1 MSEDAS
7 AKVKASQ
14 HDSYNA
20 YTLLSFLIPIIGV
33 ILSVAYMTKE
43 SKLDKKFGEH
53 LLSIGIIS
61 IIFWSAA
68 GAFLFWHSLPST
80 TYTAPISTYT
90 PTPVISSWDYAAA
103 YDKVQTGMTKAQVE
117 AAIGKSS
124 TDCSQTEIMGQVAES
139 CTYGS
144 YQDKGIVVVQ
154 YDNGLVSAKSK
165 SSF

>member
-1 MSEDAS
+1 MSEEAS
-7 AKVKASQ
+7 AKVKSSQ

-33 ILSVAYMTKE
+33 ILGVAYMTKD

-53 LLSIGIIS
+53 VLAIGIIS
-61 IIFWSAA
+61 IIFWSSA
-68 GAFLFWHSLPST
+68 GAFLFWHSLTST
-80 TYTAPISTYT
+80 TYTAPISTYA
-90 PTPVISSWDYAAA
+90 PTPVVSSWDYAAA

-124 TDCSQTEIMGQVAES
+124 TDCSQADVMGQVAES

-144 YQDKGIVVVQ
+144 YQDNGLIVVQ
-154 YDNGLVSAKSK
+154 YSNGLVSSKSK

>member
-80 TYTAPISTYT
+80 TYTAHR
-90 PTPVISSWDYAAA
+90 SS
-103 YDKVQTGMTKAQVE
+103 
-117 AAIGKSS
+117 IPP
-124 TDCSQTEIMGQVAES
+124 
-139 CTYGS
+139 
-144 YQDKGIVVVQ
+144 
-154 YDNGLVSAKSK
+154 L
-165 SSF
+165 